1 MNHQDLQD
9 AITAITGLSGATSY
23 SLAIYEL
30 RHNPKPLRLA
40 LEALSEHVTNANQA
54 LDDLEGQP
62 DATVT
67 LIVPQSGVMTID
79 YDPTDTEDTPA

>member
-1 MNHQDLQD
+1 MTHTDLQD

-40 LEALSEHVTNANQA
+40 LEALTEHVTNANTA
-54 LDDLEGQP
+54 LDDLEQRT
-62 DATVT
+62 DVATIHE
-67 LIVPQSGVMTID
+67 LHP
-79 YDPTDTEDTPA
+79 EDTPA